1 MASLLI
7 RGGHPLR
14 GTVPISGSKN
24 SALAIMAAAALA
36 DGESVLENIPQEAD
50 IRTMAWILQELGA
63 RVWLDDEG
71 LHIDGSAV
79 RNTKAPYE
87 LVRRMR
93 GSFYVAGLL
102 LGKLGRAEVP
112 LPGGCAIGSR
122 GVDFHLRGFEHLGA
136 SVAIEH
142 GFVVARAKR
151 LKGCKY
157 LINRASVGATINM
170 MLASCMAEGVTVLQ
184 NAAREPEVVDL
195 AIYLNA
201 MGAQIR
207 GAGTDE
213 IRIHGVDSLRGVRY
227 SIISDRLEVG
237 TYAMAAAITGG
248 EITITHVVPEHLRL
262 PFLKLEE
269 AGVELVISD
278 STLLVK
284 APSQLQALDVETGP
298 YPSFPTDL
306 QQPIVSMLTLAE
318 GTSVVRETVFDH
330 RFRYVDELR
339 RMGAEI
345 KLERETA
352 IVRGVPQL
360 TGAPVEAPDLRGG
373 AALLIAALAAEGE
386 TEIREAQIL
395 DRGYERLVEK
405 LTGLGAQVERIPG
418 EDDEEEVLLE
428 LPGRSAVNF

>member
-184 NAAREPEVVDL
+184 NAAREPEVV
-195 AIYLNA
+195 
-201 MGAQIR
+201 
-207 GAGTDE
+207 
-213 IRIHGVDSLRGVRY
+213 
-227 SIISDRLEVG
+227 
-237 TYAMAAAITGG
+237 
-248 EITITHVVPEHLRL
+248 
-262 PFLKLEE
+262 
-269 AGVELVISD
+269 
-278 STLLVK
+278 
-284 APSQLQALDVETGP
+284 
-298 YPSFPTDL
+298 
-306 QQPIVSMLTLAE
+306 
-318 GTSVVRETVFDH
+318 
-330 RFRYVDELR
+330 
-339 RMGAEI
+339 
-345 KLERETA
+345 
-352 IVRGVPQL
+352 
-360 TGAPVEAPDLRGG
+360 
-373 AALLIAALAAEGE
+373 
-386 TEIREAQIL
+386 
-395 DRGYERLVEK
+395 
-405 LTGLGAQVERIPG
+405 
-418 EDDEEEVLLE
+418 
-428 LPGRSAVNF
+428 